1 MALCN
6 TNLDCMTACSFL
18 FLAPLKQQR
27 FKALLPPISPPCCI
41 EEKKGNR
48 VTCCRGKA
56 TRLYGRSFFFSSV
69 RTVILLL
76 LFAVALDLEVLDS
89 PPMFD
94 GRKEVN
100 RSNKFILFY
109 LFIISF
115 YTITLHEAIST
126 P

>member
-1 MALCN
+1 M
-6 TNLDCMTACSFL
+6 
-18 FLAPLKQQR
+18 
-27 FKALLPPISPPCCI
+27 
-41 EEKKGNR
+41 EE
-48 VTCCRGKA
+48 V
-56 TRLYGRSFFFSSV
+56 FFSSV

-76 LFAVALDLEVLDS
+76 LFAVALDFEVLDS